1 MNNHMKTAALYV
13 RITDCH
19 GSTKV
24 EERQTWGEN
33 GPATLHASI
42 LKQYRKDYEDRIA
55 KEKDKA
61 KQLTIPRVEVITKAE
76 YDAVRFSRR
85 AA

>member
-1 MNNHMKTAALYV
+1 MNDHMKTAPLYV

-19 GSTKV
+19 GTTTV
-24 EERQTWGEN
+24 DERQTWGEN
-33 GPATLHASI
+33 GPATLHAAI
-42 LKQYRKDYEDRIA
+42 LKQYRKDYEDRVA

-61 KQLTIPRVEVITKAE
+61 RHLTIPRVEIITKAE
-76 YDAVRFSRR
+76 YDAVRFSRG